1 MKRFITSILIAFSA
15 MVLVMFSANNVVAI
29 PVENN
34 STTSLSAIEEKEES
48 AIPKLVKVEQISP
61 NQIQISYDRDVDKK
75 LGEKSTNYWIQDVMN
90 VTPKGIATLGKNDKV
105 NVNNSLTDKLVKIS
119 PKEDSSKVFVL
130 TFNQN
135 IVKGEQYKIIICY
148 VTVEGAPAYNGDNG
162 SAIFIG
168 K

>member
-1 MKRFITSILIAFSA
+1 MKRFLTSFLIAFSA
-15 MVLVMFSANNVVAI
+15 MFVSVLSASNVGAN
-29 PVENN
+29 PEMNT
-34 STTSLSAIEEKEES
+34 TTSLSAFEEKEELT
-48 AIPKLVKVEQISP
+48 IPKLMKVEQISP

-105 NVNNSLTDKLVKIS
+105 SANNSLTDKLVKIS
-119 PKEDSSKVFVL
+119 SKEDSAKVFVL

-135 IVKGEQYKIIICY
+135 IPKGEQYKLVICY
-148 VTVEGAPAYNGDNG
+148 VTVEGAPAYSGDNG